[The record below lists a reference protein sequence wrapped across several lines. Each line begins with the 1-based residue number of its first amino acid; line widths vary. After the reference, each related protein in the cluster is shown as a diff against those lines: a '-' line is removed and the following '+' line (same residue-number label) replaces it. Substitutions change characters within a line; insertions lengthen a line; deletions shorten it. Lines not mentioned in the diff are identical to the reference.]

1 MYWMDPDRLT
11 TVCRARGIRLLLQF
25 GSTVSGDVHAMSDVD
40 LAVLLEQRPRSLDA
54 HLDLVGD
61 LQALLPDR
69 EVDVALI
76 NSADP
81 LFLRKITEQCR
92 LLYGSPRALHELKIY
107 AFKRYQDH
115 RRYLAMER
123 AYVSAKIRALAR

>member
-1 MYWMDPDRLT
+1 MYGMDPDRLAV
-11 TVCRARGIRLLLQF
+11 VCRTHGIRLLLQF
-25 GSTVSGDVHAMSDVD
+25 GSTVAGRAHAASDVD
-40 LAVLLEQRPRSLDA
+40 LAVLLERRPGSLDA
-54 HLDLVGD
+54 HVDLVGD
-61 LQALLPDR
+61 LQTLVPGR

-76 NSADP
+76 NNADP

-123 AYVSAKIRALAR
+123 AYVRSKIRALAR